1 MDKIPDWLKKILWC
15 LLFFISLL
23 VVSIL
28 WRYMPFDWLSYFFE
42 IDKETQFGD
51 RFEAIN
57 ALFAGLAFAGV
68 IFAII
73 LQWLELGLQRQ
84 ELKDTRAEITG
95 QKETLQKQNF
105 ESSFFQLLGLHNDI
119 VSSLIMSKGT
129 VRSRKIGDVPRVT
142 SLGEYQGRACF
153 ENLLTRFKGFYDRD
167 QEDNGDQE
175 NEENK
180 EKSQDIE
187 DNDDSHSLVYIDK
200 TYEKFFA
207 KYQSHVG
214 HYFRHLYNVVKFVD
228 DQKDFPKKFKEKKRY
243 TNFIR
248 AQLSS
253 DELGLLFY
261 NCLSKRGAKFRD
273 LVEKYALLE
282 DMRFETLMD
291 PEHKKLYDSNAYGES
306 T

>member
-1 MDKIPDWLKKILWC
+1 MDKIPDWLKKIFWC

-84 ELKDTRAEITG
+84 ELKDTRAEIKG

-105 ESSFFQLLGLHNDI
+105 ESSFFQLLSMHSEIVNSMKLPREDLSGRECFGYLFQGLKNTLEI
-119 VSSLIMSKGT
+119 A
-129 VRSRKIGDVPRVT
+129 IG
-142 SLGEYQGRACF
+142 QGRPKTEVFNA
-153 ENLLTRFKGFYDRD
+153 
-167 QEDNGDQE
+167 
-175 NEENK
+175 
-180 EKSQDIE
+180 
-187 DNDDSHSLVYIDK
+187 
-200 TYEKFFA
+200 TYEEEFFSVFQP
-207 KYQSHVG
+207 YVG
-214 HYFRHLYNVVKFVD
+214 HYFRHLYNVIKFVHEHEFFD
-228 DQKDFPKKFKEKKRY
+228 EKESKEKKRY
-243 TNFIR
+243 TNLIR

-253 DELGLLFY
+253 DELGVLFY
-261 NCLSKRGAKFRD
+261 NCLSDRGVKFKD
-273 LVEKYALLE
+273 LVENYALFE
-282 DMRFETLMD
+282 DMPSEVFID
-291 PEHKKLYDSNAYGES
+291 PEDKERYDPSAYGEMLYKWDS
-306 T
+306 ISSD

>member
-28 WRYMPFDWLSYFFE
+28 WRYMPFTWLSYFFE
-42 IDKETQFGD
+42 INKETQFGD
-51 RFEAIN
+51 RFEAVN

-84 ELKDTRAEITG
+84 ELKNTRAEIAG
-95 QKETLQKQNF
+95 QKESLQKQNF
-105 ESSFFQLLGLHNDI
+105 ESSFFQLLSMHGEI
-119 VSSLIMSKGT
+119 VNSMKIKYRNT
-129 VRSRKIGDVPRVT
+129 DYSRRECFGHM
-142 SLGEYQGRACF
+142 LEMLEYDYYNPQPPNR
-153 ENLLTRFKGFYDRD
+153 N
-167 QEDNGDQE
+167 QEDLNA
-175 NEENK
+175 
-180 EKSQDIE
+180 
-187 DNDDSHSLVYIDK
+187 L
-200 TYEKFFA
+200 YEQFFA
-207 KYQSHVG
+207 NYQPYVG
-214 HYFRHLYNVVKFVD
+214 HYFRHLYNVVKFVHEHEFFD
-228 DQKDFPKKFKEKKRY
+228 RKEWKKKECKEKKRY

-273 LVEKYALLE
+273 LVEKYALFK
-282 DMRFETLMD
+282 DMPSEVLID
-291 PEHKKLYDSNAYGES
+291 EEHRKLYAPSAYGES
-306 T
+306 E